1 MCCKKGKETK
11 TKEKRQINATD
22 RQMKKRC
29 KQTQQKQINKL
40 HTTNEWQKLSENTQK
55 TEKIRKKTKTTTTNQ
70 IFKCI
75 FIEDAL
81 EKCRVQS
88 EMHDAKAQRIR
99 EEANCHFLVVDI

>member
-1 MCCKKGKETK
+1 
-11 TKEKRQINATD
+11 
-22 RQMKKRC
+22 MKKRC
-29 KQTQQKQINKL
+29 KQTQQKQIKEITYNKQMAKTL
-40 HTTNEWQKLSENTQK
+40 RKHTK